1 MNRIISAGLILIS
14 MAAFACGGSAKKGGE
29 TSKETSYGEKF
40 DAARALTVDKALQ
53 LFKDSGRKDA
63 VISGSISQVCQGEGC
78 WYSIKH
84 GEADQYVE
92 FGEKF
97 TIAKDCAGKNTI
109 AGGYFYRDTTSVEQ
123 LKSEA
128 KEEGKPAADIEAIK
142 EPRIS
147 ISFRALGL
155 TIK

>member
-1 MNRIISAGLILIS
+1 MS
-14 MAAFACGGSAKKGGE
+14 MAAFACSSPAKKGSE
-29 TSKETSYGEKF
+29 ASKETSFGEKI
-40 DAARALTVDKALQ
+40 DTTRAVTVDKALQ
-53 LFKDSGRKDA
+53 LFKDSGIKDA

-97 TIAKDCAGKNTI
+97 TIPKDGAGKNTI

-123 LKSEA
+123 LKNEA
-128 KEEGKPAADIEAIK
+128 KEEGKPAADIDAIK